1 VLAAHKNVYAVDM
14 GGCFRQTACPVVY
27 GVDDAAITNTEGQ
40 MKKLVRTALIVG
52 FGLVLMQ
59 ASAGSAAAAQCMT
72 AGGVG
77 IGVFEGFASFMAE
90 AAMKNSAKARLGT
103 DAPKIGK
110 VDTRCQW
117 KTVNF
122 ECHARAQACK

>member
-1 VLAAHKNVYAVDM
+1 M
-14 GGCFRQTACPVVY
+14 
-27 GVDDAAITNTEGQ
+27 EGK
-40 MKKLVRTALIVG
+40 MKKYIRSALIAG
-52 FGLVLMQ
+52 FGLSLLQ
-59 ASAGSAAAAQCMT
+59 AQTGAASAAQCMS

-110 VDTRCQW
+110 VNTRCEW

>member
-1 VLAAHKNVYAVDM
+1 
-14 GGCFRQTACPVVY
+14 
-27 GVDDAAITNTEGQ
+27 
-40 MKKLVRTALIVG
+40 MKKYVRAVLIAG
-52 FGLVLMQ
+52 FGVALLQ
-59 ASAGSAAAAQCMT
+59 AQAGTAHAAQCMS

-103 DAPKIGK
+103 DSPKIGK
-110 VDTRCQW
+110 VNTRCEW

>member
-1 VLAAHKNVYAVDM
+1 
-14 GGCFRQTACPVVY
+14 
-27 GVDDAAITNTEGQ
+27 
-40 MKKLVRTALIVG
+40 MKKYMRSALIAG
-52 FGLVLMQ
+52 FGLALLQ
-59 ASAGSAAAAQCMT
+59 AQTGAGSAAQCMS

-110 VDTRCQW
+110 VNTRCEW